1 MIVKKL
7 LAPFLNRGGILTTA
21 ENCYI
26 ASAAV
31 SEPAFEMLM
40 GKVSKKCKVFMVTGL
55 DLPTSPVVLRKI
67 LKEYSD
73 RVTLKIYTRNFFHPK
88 VYVFDLPF
96 RKRIAFIGS
105 ADFTMGGLQRNEELS
120 WQIDNDKQVEELKV
134 WFERY
139 FEDGEDLTERLID
152 EYEKLYPL
160 IKEREAITAK
170 QKQQVID
177 LVSGRFNWDNV
188 DFSSQYFK
196 RADYDTFES
205 TKENLDTPEIRAERI
220 SVRKKF
226 LDLHEQLESALAP
239 VDLHAHDDVESVVS
253 SIELLNH
260 HDNRIKAMWLGYGR
274 SKNEIKRY
282 PSESRPMD
290 LMRLQVIIHHKDV
303 GIWLMPGK
311 AGGSKED
318 REFFRVQMK
327 SPKYR
332 LDFFKALRHLG
343 REYLIEVASDKRP
356 VYSFKDQDELWAF
369 TKLDDWMNHPFIIG
383 RNYMPDALELSETT
397 IVETVMTQFQKL
409 LPLYVMMKDKTFER
423 NPSA

>member
-21 ENCYI
+21 ENCYL

-31 SEPAFEMLM
+31 SEPAFDMLM
-40 GKVSKKCKVFMVTGL
+40 SKLSKKCKVFIVTGL

-88 VYVFDLPF
+88 VYAFDLPF

-105 ADFTMGGLQRNEELS
+105 ADFTMEGLQRNEELS

-139 FEDGEDLTERLID
+139 YEDGQELTERLID

-160 IKEREAITAK
+160 IQEREALTAK
-170 QKQQVID
+170 QKLQVID

-188 DFSSQYFK
+188 DFNSQYFK
-196 RADYDTFES
+196 RAHYDTFES
-205 TKENLDTPEIRAERI
+205 TKENLDTPEIRTERI
-220 SVRKKF
+220 SVRSKF
-226 LDLHEQLESALAP
+226 LNLHDQLESALTAL
-239 VDLHAHDDVESVVS
+239 DLHAHSDAEHMVS

-260 HDNRIKAMWLGYGR
+260 HDNRIKAMWLAYGR
-274 SKNEIKRY
+274 SKSEINRY
-282 PSESRPMD
+282 HSESSHMD
-290 LMRLQVIIHHKDV
+290 FMCLQVIINHKDV

-311 AGGSKED
+311 VGSGKED
-318 REFFRVQMK
+318 REFFRTQMK

-332 LDFFKALRHLG
+332 LEFFKALRHLG
-343 REYLIEVASDKRP
+343 REYWIEVAGDKRP
-356 VYSFKDQDELWAF
+356 VYSFKDQDEIWAF
-369 TKLDDWMNHPFIIG
+369 TKLDDLMKHSFTIG
-383 RNYMPDALELSETT
+383 RNYMPDVAELSETT
-397 IVETVMTQFQKL
+397 ITETVMTQFQKL

-423 NPSA
+423 KPGA